1 MHGEASNKSTNLVA
15 GEITRM
21 EFLIMLDLLKQ
32 KNILLTQL
40 HHCANNFGLT
50 HPRTVKKSQELDVI
64 VNKIVFQD
72 IEMQKKAG

>member
-1 MHGEASNKSTNLVA
+1 
-15 GEITRM
+15 M
-21 EFLIMLDLLKQ
+21 ELLIMLDLLKQ

-40 HHCANNFGLT
+40 HYYVNKFGLT

-72 IEMQKKAG
+72 NKTKKRAG